1 MAVNEDIRYD
11 DEPQPNDDNDI
22 EIKEDHENM
31 AFTEDEVNDD
41 NQNEQQEH
49 DSSREDQSVV
59 EETTEEETTSP
70 RRSTRERKVNK
81 NYVPSFGGKKYG
93 TQFHQI
99 AVRHLFAQ
107 IHEDK
112 KEADANYEQMSFQ
125 KGKKLFGERAIA
137 SMLKEYQHMED
148 MAVVAMIDPDS
159 LSAEQRKKAL
169 RTVNLIKQKRNKV
182 LKGRLCANGSPH
194 RRFVPREEAR
204 SPTISLE
211 ALMVSLMI
219 DAYENRK
226 VSIVDVPGAYLQT
239 DIPEGKFVL
248 LLLENEFV
256 DIMCKVNPEYTE
268 YVRTENGKKVL
279 DLQVKKAI
287 YGMIELAL
295 LWYELYTSVMTELG
309 FELNPY
315 DLCVANKIINGK
327 QCTVAWYVD
336 DNRISHVEQEVVDEI
351 VGKIEER
358 FPGLTVEKGNAHS
371 FLGIKIKYM
380 DNGKVDINMR
390 EYIREAIDE
399 FGEEIT
405 KVVYSPAARWLF
417 KVNENARKLT
427 GRRLK
432 FFLFNCGKVVV
443 DYPERKTRLYDT
455 NFFFMHESEVPG
467 HRGLEKVVKV
477 AMFFKTDNW

>member
-1 MAVNEDIRYD
+1 
-11 DEPQPNDDNDI
+11 
-22 EIKEDHENM
+22 
-31 AFTEDEVNDD
+31 
-41 NQNEQQEH
+41 
-49 DSSREDQSVV
+49 
-59 EETTEEETTSP
+59 
-70 RRSTRERKVNK
+70 
-81 NYVPSFGGKKYG
+81 
-93 TQFHQI
+93 
-99 AVRHLFAQ
+99 
-107 IHEDK
+107 
-112 KEADANYEQMSFQ
+112 
-125 KGKKLFGERAIA
+125 
-137 SMLKEYQHMED
+137 
-148 MAVVAMIDPDS
+148 
-159 LSAEQRKKAL
+159 
-169 RTVNLIKQKRNKV
+169 
-182 LKGRLCANGSPH
+182 
-194 RRFVPREEAR
+194 
-204 SPTISLE
+204 
-211 ALMVSLMI
+211 
-219 DAYENRK
+219 
-226 VSIVDVPGAYLQT
+226 
-239 DIPEGKFVL
+239 
-248 LLLENEFV
+248 
-256 DIMCKVNPEYTE
+256 
-268 YVRTENGKKVL
+268 
-279 DLQVKKAI
+279 
-287 YGMIELAL
+287 
-295 LWYELYTSVMTELG
+295 MTELG